1 MFWHRKQQHHS
12 LTSKLAGAALLSLL
26 ASFVEPAQAA
36 IIRVVTEPISARDF
50 ALSYSGLSESDL
62 FGLALGTG
70 ADQSASA
77 EDTTTALLV
86 QKTQTSQTGDR
97 PRGPLSIESLI
108 NSLRQLRLDSGSE
121 EEKNTPPVPIFEQVD
136 MANIYEGV
144 YIFTP
149 KNPPKDEAPEE
160 SADTENQPP
169 DEPATIPPGPFTGLY
184 LPQPVAVRG
193 RALSGGGLPSV
204 NPLNQQPGYALPSIQ
219 VQGAG
224 NTLPLANQIQQQV
237 QKNYQQLQQQQTQL
251 QQQIQRQQQEQQR
264 QEERLRQE
272 EQKRLAETERKLMQQ
287 YQQQQQRLQQ
297 ELVQQQQRLQQ
308 ELARQQQQRF

>member
-1 MFWHRKQQHHS
+1 MFWRRKQQHHS
-12 LTSKLAGAALLSLL
+12 VTLKLAGVALLSLL
-26 ASFVEPAQAA
+26 TSFVEPTQAA
-36 IIRVVTEPISARDF
+36 ILRVVTEPIKSRDF

-62 FGLALGTG
+62 FSPALEKG
-70 ADQSASA
+70 ADQSATQ
-77 EDTTTALLV
+77 DTTTALLV
-86 QKTQTSQTGDR
+86 QKTQASQTGDR
-97 PRGPLSIESLI
+97 SRGSLSIESLI
-108 NSLRQLRLDSGSE
+108 NSLRQLRLDSGSK

-149 KNPPKDEAPEE
+149 KNPPDDKAPEE

-169 DEPATIPPGPFTGLY
+169 DEPATTPSGPFTGLY

-193 RALSGGGLPSV
+193 QAISGGGFPSV
-204 NPLNQQPGYALPSIQ
+204 NQIKQQPGYALPSVQ
-219 VQGAG
+219 VQEAG
-224 NTLPLANQIQQQV
+224 NTLALANQIQQQV
-237 QKNYQQLQQQQTQL
+237 QRNYQQLQQQQTQL

-264 QEERLRQE
+264 QEEKLRQA

-297 ELVQQQQRLQQ
+297 QLVQQQR
-308 ELARQQQQRF
+308 QRF